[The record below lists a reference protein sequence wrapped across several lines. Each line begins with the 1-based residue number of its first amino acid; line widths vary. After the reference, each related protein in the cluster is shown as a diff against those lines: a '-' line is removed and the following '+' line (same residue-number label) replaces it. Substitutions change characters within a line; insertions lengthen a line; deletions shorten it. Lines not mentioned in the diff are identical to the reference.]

1 MLLPGTAKTSI
12 NAENVHKCCQ
22 HVQLMDELRTFSK
35 SSRSIER
42 ISARGGAETSVE
54 TGPNK
59 GEPETSPQS
68 NLFQGHTC
76 ADIPDGQGAEIFR
89 VY

>member
-1 MLLPGTAKTSI
+1 MLLPGAAKMSI
-12 NAENVHKCCQ
+12 NAANMCSF
-22 HVQLMDELRTFSK
+22 MDALRTFSK
-35 SSRSIER
+35 ASRSIER

-59 GEPETSPQS
+59 GEPETSPHS

-76 ADIPDGQGAEIFR
+76 ADIRDGQGAENFQ